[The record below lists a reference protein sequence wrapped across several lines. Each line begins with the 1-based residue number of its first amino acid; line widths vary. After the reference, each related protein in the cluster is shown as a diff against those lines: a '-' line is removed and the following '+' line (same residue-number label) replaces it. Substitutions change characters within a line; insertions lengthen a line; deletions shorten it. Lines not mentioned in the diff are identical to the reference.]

1 MNQGGTLCEKY
12 NLHWHAWGG
21 QDNHWKRSGNA
32 PAWPF
37 FDSDVRLRERIHRDI
52 KELFRESEAAFRQEE
67 TETLRELCQKE
78 GIVLSC
84 GGGVIKKAENV
95 ALLKHGGF
103 LIFLDRSLEAIASSV
118 DQMGRPLLSA
128 SKNRLK
134 ELYDERYALY
144 LAAADLHISVRGG
157 IKETVEAVLAALREQ
172 GVVEG

>member
-1 MNQGGTLCEKY
+1 MKNIIFIGMPGAGKTTIGKEVARTL
-12 NLHWHAWGG
+12 
-21 QDNHWKRSGNA
+21 
-32 PAWPF
+32 AWPF

-52 KELFRESEAAFRQEE
+52 KELFRESEAAFRREE

-78 GIVLSC
+78 KIVLSC

>member
-1 MNQGGTLCEKY
+1 MKNIIFIGMPGAGKTTIGKEVARTL
-12 NLHWHAWGG
+12 
-21 QDNHWKRSGNA
+21 
-32 PAWPF
+32 AWPF

-84 GGGVIKKAENV
+84 GGVIKKAENV

>member
-1 MNQGGTLCEKY
+1 MKNIIFIGMPGAGKTTIGKEVARTL
-12 NLHWHAWGG
+12 
-21 QDNHWKRSGNA
+21 
-32 PAWPF
+32 AWPF

-134 ELYDERYALY
+134 AKNRLKELYDERYALY

>member
-1 MNQGGTLCEKY
+1 MKNIIFIGMPGAGKTTIGKEVARTL
-12 NLHWHAWGG
+12 
-21 QDNHWKRSGNA
+21 
-32 PAWPF
+32 AWPF

-128 SKNRLK
+128 SNNRLK

>member
-1 MNQGGTLCEKY
+1 MKNIIFIGMPGAGKTTIGKEVARTL
-12 NLHWHAWGG
+12 
-21 QDNHWKRSGNA
+21 
-32 PAWPF
+32 AWPF

-52 KELFRESEAAFRQEE
+52 KELFRESKATFRQEE
-67 TETLRELCQKE
+67 TETLRELCQKV
-78 GIVLSC
+78 GMVLSC

-118 DQMGRPLLSA
+118 AQLGRPLLSA
-128 SKNRLK
+128 SKNRLIV
-134 ELYDERYALY
+134 LYDELYALY

-157 IKETVEAVLAALREQ
+157 IKDTVEAVLASLREQ

>member
-1 MNQGGTLCEKY
+1 MKNIIFIGMPGAGKTTIGKEVARTL
-12 NLHWHAWGG
+12 
-21 QDNHWKRSGNA
+21 
-32 PAWPF
+32 AWPF

-128 SKNRLK
+128 SKIASKSFMMNAMPCILPRQISIFPFGAASKKRWRLF
-134 ELYDERYALY
+134 LLP
-144 LAAADLHISVRGG
+144 
-157 IKETVEAVLAALREQ
+157 
-172 GVVEG
+172 

>member
-1 MNQGGTLCEKY
+1 M
-12 NLHWHAWGG
+12 
-21 QDNHWKRSGNA
+21 
-32 PAWPF
+32 
-37 FDSDVRLRERIHRDI
+37 
-52 KELFRESEAAFRQEE
+52 
-67 TETLRELCQKE
+67 RELCQKE

>member
-1 MNQGGTLCEKY
+1 MKNIIFIGMPGAGKTTIGKEVARTL
-12 NLHWHAWGG
+12 
-21 QDNHWKRSGNA
+21 
-32 PAWPF
+32 AWPF

-103 LIFLDRSLEAIASSV
+103 LIFWTVPLRPSHRPWTRWDGRFFLHQKIASKSFMMNAMPCILPR
-118 DQMGRPLLSA
+118 QISIFPFGAA
-128 SKNRLK
+128 SKKRWRLF
-134 ELYDERYALY
+134 LLP
-144 LAAADLHISVRGG
+144 
-157 IKETVEAVLAALREQ
+157 
-172 GVVEG
+172 